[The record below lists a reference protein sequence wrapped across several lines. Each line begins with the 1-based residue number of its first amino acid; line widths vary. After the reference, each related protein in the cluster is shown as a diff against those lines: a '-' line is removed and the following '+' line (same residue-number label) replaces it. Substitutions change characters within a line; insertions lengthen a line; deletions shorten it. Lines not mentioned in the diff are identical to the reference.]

1 MTERRRPMRRLAD
14 LLPDLAGSL
23 GLEDELRLSRAMA
36 SWERL
41 LSEHVPAATGSS
53 VLLAVRPPALI
64 VSADSPIVAQELHLR
79 SDELLSAFAG
89 APGGSRLLELRIS
102 VRPPPAG
109 HSGRSRCSGS
119 WPRRGDRSSGGDV

>member
-23 GLEDELRLSRAMA
+23 GLEEELRLSRAMA
-36 SWERL
+36 SWQRL
-41 LSEHVPAATGSS
+41 LAELVPAASGSS
-53 VLLAVRPPALI
+53 SLLAVRPPALI

-79 SDELLSAFAG
+79 SEELLTSFAC

-102 VRPPPAG
+102 LRPQS
-109 HSGRSRCSGS
+109 SG
-119 WPRRGDRSSGGDV
+119 PRGDRAPRSGV

>member
-1 MTERRRPMRRLAD
+1 MTERRRSMRRLAD

-23 GLEDELRLSRAMA
+23 GLEEELRLSRAMA

-41 LSEHVPAATGSS
+41 LAEHVPAASGSS
-53 VLLAVRPPALI
+53 SLLAVRPPALI

-79 SDELLSAFAG
+79 SDELLSSFAG

-102 VRPPPAG
+102 LRPRPTG
-109 HSGRSRCSGS
+109 SRQDRA
-119 WPRRGDRSSGGDV
+119 RRGDV

>member
-1 MTERRRPMRRLAD
+1 MRRLAD

-23 GLEDELRLSRAMA
+23 GLTEELQLSRAMA

-41 LSEHVPAATGSS
+41 LGEHVPAASGSS
-53 VLLAVRPPALI
+53 SLLAIRPPALI

-79 SDELLSAFAG
+79 SDELLSAFAR

-102 VRPPPAG
+102 LRPHAARPAPARPPA
-109 HSGRSRCSGS
+109 R
-119 WPRRGDRSSGGDV
+119 DRSPGGGV